1 LAALCLADC
10 PVLGRLLLDGIP
22 CRLDGVDFPTFRAKS
37 RACRHGTA
45 LATSTGEAASGASPV
60 PKPDRL
66 RPSERGM
73 MSVNNLNYE
82 VATAADQRANAL
94 RHWIGLITALVDA
107 VTVATVVAGTSIAY
121 HFVAYRH
128 LGNDKVT
135 VELASMIAAIFV
147 FTNLMRGRYRLENY
161 LSTKGQIASALAVW
175 NLTMIAFVAIVFMA
189 KVNDQYSRAVVL
201 ATYVAGV
208 PLIALARSAIV
219 RTISMASK
227 TGRITSERVFLI
239 GRESEVMSFV
249 ARHQPWNIGF
259 SIVDVAFLRSN
270 DPRRINDPQAALAA
284 DLATA
289 SARARDLKPD
299 AVFIALPWSD
309 QETIDACIDAFM
321 NLPVAIHLT
330 PERVMDRFD
339 NPHIVRIGSLAS
351 LRLTRP
357 ALSFAQIMFKRV
369 FDALAASAILV
380 ASLPLL
386 LLVALAIKLDSKG
399 PVLFLQRRYGFN
411 QEPFRIFKFRTM
423 TTTDDGEVVKQ
434 ATRNDPRITRI
445 GGFLRR
451 YNLDELPQLLNV
463 IAGQM
468 SLVGPRPH
476 ALAHDR
482 EFQRKIAL
490 YARRHNVK
498 PGITGWAQVNGL
510 RGETDTDDKMARRIA
525 YDHWYID
532 NWSFWLDIGILLRT
546 VFSPRAFRNAR

>member
-1 LAALCLADC
+1 
-10 PVLGRLLLDGIP
+10 
-22 CRLDGVDFPTFRAKS
+22 
-37 RACRHGTA
+37 
-45 LATSTGEAASGASPV
+45 
-60 PKPDRL
+60 
-66 RPSERGM
+66 M
-73 MSVNNLNYE
+73 MSVNDLNYE
-82 VATAADQRANAL
+82 VTTAADQRANVL

-107 VTVATVVAGTSIAY
+107 VTVLTVVGGTSIVY

-161 LSTKGQIASALAVW
+161 LSTKGQITSAFTVW
-175 NLTMIAFVAIVFMA
+175 NLAMIAFVALVFMA

-201 ATYVAGV
+201 VTYVAGV

-270 DPRRINDPQAALAA
+270 DSRRINDPAAALAA

-309 QETIDACIDAFM
+309 HETIDACIDAFM

-357 ALSFAQIMFKRV
+357 ALSFAQILFKRV
-369 FDALAASAILV
+369 FDVLAASAILIL
-380 ASLPLL
+380 SLPVL
-386 LLVALAIKLDSKG
+386 LLVAIAIKLDSKG

-423 TTTDDGEVVKQ
+423 TTTDDGEVVRQ

-510 RGETDTDDKMARRIA
+510 RGETDTDEKMARRIA

-532 NWSFWLDIGILLRT
+532 NWSFWLDLGILLRT
-546 VFSPRAFRNAR
+546 VFSPSAFRNAR